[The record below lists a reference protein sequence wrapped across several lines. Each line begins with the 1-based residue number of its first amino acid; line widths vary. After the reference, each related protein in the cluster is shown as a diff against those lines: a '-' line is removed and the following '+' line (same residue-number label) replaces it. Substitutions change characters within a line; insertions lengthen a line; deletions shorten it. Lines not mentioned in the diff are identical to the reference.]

1 MPSSGWSKSGEQVR
15 ISVPDSSRWY
25 NRRREKPRIS
35 PIEGC
40 GRHSVTHRG
49 MAEDGISPGDVR
61 HMRKNAVPAGGSVMA
76 DRIRKARYFKVMVPN
91 RAGASAKAFL
101 ALAEARVNL
110 LAFSGFPRGG
120 GKAQLD
126 FVPENVAAFKRA
138 LRKAGVSVGKGKVVF
153 LVEGPD
159 RPGAGWKVGGK
170 LSQARINITAMHAVV
185 AGGKGD
191 GAILWV
197 KPKDVART
205 AKSLKAS

>member
-1 MPSSGWSKSGEQVR
+1 MGFQPETSGTW
-15 ISVPDSSRWY
+15 
-25 NRRREKPRIS
+25 
-35 PIEGC
+35 
-40 GRHSVTHRG
+40 
-49 MAEDGISPGDVR
+49 GI
-61 HMRKNAVPAGGSVMA
+61 NAVPEGGSVMA

-91 RAGASAKAFL
+91 RAGASAKVFV

-126 FVPENVAAFKRA
+126 FVPENAAAFKKA

-153 LVEGPD
+153 LIQGPD
-159 RPGAGWKVGGK
+159 RPGAGWEVGGK

-185 AGGKGD
+185 AGGERY